1 MSPKVG
7 IDNLSKV
14 MLFVYSAANIIDR
27 ATATGTTLLEKAQFM
42 GALIL
47 QAAMLPT
54 IDFKAVADEASDLDD
69 LEKAKLVESLKKELH
84 LADEK
89 LKEIIEIS
97 IALLL
102 KLESIGKEVTVLAQ
116 KIKEIKAA

>member
-1 MSPKVG
+1 MSSKIG

-14 MLFVYSAANIIDR
+14 MLFAYSAANIIDR